1 MPVNTA
7 TAVPAV
13 TLADAKAHLRVEHA
27 DEDELINNLILA
39 ATQAAEHELQ
49 RVLITRGDQTGYGAS
64 PADVPVGIRQWLLL
78 NVGYW
83 YANRESASMQ
93 QLEPLPFVGRLLDP
107 FRTWA

>member
-1 MPVNTA
+1 MPVDTS

-27 DEDELINNLILA
+27 NEDGLINNLILA

-49 RVLITRGDQTGYGAS
+49 RVLITRGSQTGYGAA

-78 NVGYW
+78 TVAYW
-83 YANRESASMQ
+83 YENRKASINANIRADA
-93 QLEPLPFVGRLLDP
+93 VC
-107 FRTWA
+107 